1 MKFLCKTAFNHLRN
15 LTTIRRFLSHKHCEI
30 LIYAIVTSGI
40 DYCYSLLSGLP
51 QYLLQKFQHVQN
63 AASRLLT
70 YSKKYDNI
78 SPILKVLHWLTVKS
92 RIEFKMLILT
102 FRAYHEIGPKN
113 LTDSLIKY
121 TPSRTLP
128 STNKGLL
135 VVPKYNLESYGK
147 RAFSVIAPH
156 SGTIYTRP
164 NKNYSM
170 LEFFLR
176 IELRPFY
183 SAVPF
188 GLFFFLFL

>member
-1 MKFLCKTAFNHLRN
+1 MFKM
-15 LTTIRRFLSHKHCEI
+15 
-30 LIYAIVTSGI
+30 
-40 DYCYSLLSGLP
+40 
-51 QYLLQKFQHVQN
+51 
-63 AASRLLT
+63 RLLT

-78 SPILKVLHWLTVKS
+78 SPILKELHWLTVKS

-102 FRAYHEIGPKN
+102 FKAYHEIGPKN
-113 LTDSLIKY
+113 LTESLIKY

-147 RAFSVIAPH
+147 RAFSVFARH

-170 LEFFLR
+170 LEFFVR

-188 GLFFFLFL
+188 GLFFFCFYDVVLFILVFF

>member
-1 MKFLCKTAFNHLRN
+1 
-15 LTTIRRFLSHKHCEI
+15 
-30 LIYAIVTSGI
+30 
-40 DYCYSLLSGLP
+40 
-51 QYLLQKFQHVQN
+51 
-63 AASRLLT
+63 
-70 YSKKYDNI
+70 
-78 SPILKVLHWLTVKS
+78 
-92 RIEFKMLILT
+92 MLILT
-102 FRAYHEIGPKN
+102 FKAYHEIGPKN

-188 GLFFFLFL
+188 GLFFFCFYDVVLFILVFF

>member
-1 MKFLCKTAFNHLRN
+1 MFKM
-15 LTTIRRFLSHKHCEI
+15 
-30 LIYAIVTSGI
+30 
-40 DYCYSLLSGLP
+40 
-51 QYLLQKFQHVQN
+51 
-63 AASRLLT
+63 RLLT

-78 SPILKVLHWLTVKS
+78 SPILKELHWLTVKS

-102 FRAYHEIGPKN
+102 FKAYHEIGPKN

-147 RAFSVIAPH
+147 RAFSVIARH

-176 IELRPFY
+176 IELRLFY

-188 GLFFFLFL
+188 GLFFFLFLWCSSIYFSIFLDFSHK

>member
-1 MKFLCKTAFNHLRN
+1 M
-15 LTTIRRFLSHKHCEI
+15 
-30 LIYAIVTSGI
+30 
-40 DYCYSLLSGLP
+40 
-51 QYLLQKFQHVQN
+51 
-63 AASRLLT
+63 RLLT

-78 SPILKVLHWLTVKS
+78 SPILKELHWLTVKS

-102 FRAYHEIGPKN
+102 FKAYHEIGPKN

-147 RAFSVIAPH
+147 RAFSVIARH

-170 LEFFLR
+170 LEFFFLR

-188 GLFFFLFL
+188 GSFFFCFYDVVLFILVFL

>member
-1 MKFLCKTAFNHLRN
+1 M
-15 LTTIRRFLSHKHCEI
+15 
-30 LIYAIVTSGI
+30 
-40 DYCYSLLSGLP
+40 P
-51 QYLLQKFQHVQN
+51 
-63 AASRLLT
+63 LLT
-70 YSKKYDNI
+70 YSTKYDNI
-78 SPILKVLHWLTVKS
+78 SPILKELHWLTVKS

-102 FRAYHEIGPKN
+102 FKAYHEIGPKN
-113 LTDSLIKY
+113 LTESLIKY

-183 SAVPF
+183 SAAAF
-188 GLFFFLFL
+188 GLFFFFVFMM

>member
-1 MKFLCKTAFNHLRN
+1 MVSLSICCKNSNMSKMLRPVSSHTQRN
-15 LTTIRRFLSHKHCEI
+15 TIIF
-30 LIYAIVTSGI
+30 
-40 DYCYSLLSGLP
+40 LLSR
-51 QYLLQKFQHVQN
+51 K
-63 AASRLLT
+63 T
-70 YSKKYDNI
+70 E
-78 SPILKVLHWLTVKS
+78 LHWLTVKL

-102 FRAYHEIGPKN
+102 FKAYHEIGPKN

-121 TPSRTLP
+121 TRSRTLP

-135 VVPKYNLESYGK
+135 VVPKYVILSPMES
-147 RAFSVIAPH
+147 ALFQSLPPH

-183 SAVPF
+183 SAVPSR
-188 GLFFFLFL
+188 LFFMFL